1 MELVPSSDLLKKLIE
16 ETQSAPDPKTVADVK
31 SLDERKAE
39 AEIDNYKQNTKERKK
54 YADLIWQFTCFWCVY
69 IGAMLFLCGIKKIF
83 LSDLVIT
90 ALIGSTTVTLTGFFL
105 LVTQYL
111 FNKDKST

>member
-1 MELVPSSDLLKKLIE
+1 MELVPSSDLLKKVLE
-16 ETQSAPDPKTVADVK
+16 ETQAVADSKTAEDVQ
-31 SLDERKAE
+31 SLNQRKIE
-39 AEIDNYKQNTKERKK
+39 AEIDNYKQNTQERKK

-69 IGAMLFLCGIKKIF
+69 IGAMLFLCGIKKVI